1 MALAT
6 AAAIAGG
13 TALISGALSFASNKK
28 KEKEAARKKAELE
41 KKIAQAEANRQP
53 VLDNSEDLRNL
64 KQGVS
69 NPYANLA
76 VATQAAEF
84 EAEQQ
89 DMALANTLDAMVSS
103 GASAG
108 GATALARAAMQGRKG
123 ISAGLEQQEISN
135 QKKAADGEKQMQQEL
150 RSIEVSALNEEANAF
165 NRREKREDATIGR
178 LEEKEDFYTQQEV
191 AYGDAATEALVG
203 TVSNVGSAVA
213 GNISGGTTVF

>member
-13 TALISGALSFASNKK
+13 TALISGALSFGSNKK
-28 KEKEAARKKAELE
+28 KQKEAARKRAELE

-123 ISAGLEQQEISN
+123 IAAGLEQQEINN
-135 QKKAADGEKQMQQEL
+135 QKKAADGEKQVQQEL

-165 NRREKREDATIGR
+165 NRREKREDAKIGR

-191 AYGDAATEALVG
+191 ASVAA
-203 TVSNVGSAVA
+203 SP
-213 GNISGGTTVF
+213 